1 MEDSKAIR
9 KKVKKYIDEAD
20 DTTVKMIEAMFK
32 VKQENDWW
40 EELPPASKGDIK
52 KALKDLDDGKGIPH
66 KKIKQMYP
74 QWFAK

>member
-1 MEDSKAIR
+1 
-9 KKVKKYIDEAD
+9 
-20 DTTVKMIEAMFK
+20 MFK

-40 EELPPASKGDIK
+40 EELPPASKGDIE